1 MRLFV
6 DVRTTFFFI
15 LEFSYDHSETS
26 QHIRFSSSNYGHV
39 DKLTYSLAQNPT
51 PKK

>member
-1 MRLFV
+1 MSEQH
-6 DVRTTFFFI
+6 FFFFN
-15 LEFSYDHSETS
+15 LEFSYNHSETS
-26 QHIRFSSSNYGHV
+26 QHIRFSPSNYGQV